1 MMTPFEEELRKALAR
16 REPAPDFTARVLAR
30 CRPKTSKWAAI
41 WQRLL
46 PIAAVFLLIA
56 GGTIYQQRQREL
68 QGIAAKRQLVL
79 AMHIAGWKLHDARQH
94 VMELD
99 SAEAQQ

>member
-1 MMTPFEEELRKALAR
+1 MMPFEEELRKAMVR
-16 REPAPDFTARVLAR
+16 REPAPDFTARVLAQ
-30 CRPKTSKWAAI
+30 CRPKPSKWAAI

-46 PIAAVFLLIA
+46 PVAAAFLLIA
-56 GGTIYQQRQREL
+56 GGTVYQQHQREMR
-68 QGIAAKRQLVL
+68 GVAAKRQLLL

-99 SAEAQQ
+99 STEAPQ